1 MKKVLI
7 FAPTAP
13 TSGITQYILNMLSV
27 MDTKNI
33 HFDILSFKNHRLKAW
48 AEANG
53 TEYFEFDISPYKDPK
68 GYTSFLKNVF
78 SKGYDVV
85 HFHLSSIADLR
96 LFKFA
101 KKSGTKRIIVHSH
114 NSFTDVPSKLR
125 RFVFGNLH
133 KILRI
138 FANKYSDYKCACSPV
153 AAEWMFGKSK
163 GKTAIIMNNAVDI
176 SKFAYS
182 DTYKKDLRESLGIT
196 TRYVVG
202 HVGRF
207 SVQKNQ
213 NFLVDAFN
221 VLSKKRDDCTLLLIG
236 NGELTNNVKQHVKE
250 LQLEEKVRFVDF
262 QEDIYKYYSVMDL
275 FVMPS
280 LFEGLPITLV
290 ESQANSLKSL
300 VSDAITRSC
309 DLTGLVEFKSLND
322 GPEKWAE
329 RIDTKLENCERIDCA
344 EKIEQKG
351 FSLKGQAKVV
361 SNLYFGE

>member
-27 MDTKNI
+27 LDTENI
-33 HFDILSFKNHRLKAW
+33 RFDILSFKNHRLKKW
-48 AEANG
+48 AEENG

-68 GYTSFLKNVF
+68 GYNAFLKNVF

-85 HFHLSSIADLR
+85 HFHLSSISDLR
-96 LFKFA
+96 IFKFA
-101 KKSGTKRIIVHSH
+101 KKSGAEKIIVHSH

-125 RFVFGNLH
+125 RIVFGNLH
-133 KILRI
+133 KILRV

-153 AAEWMFGKSK
+153 AAEWMFGKNK

-176 SKFAYS
+176 SKFAYNENYRN
-182 DTYKKDLRESLGIT
+182 DIRKDLNIQT
-196 TRYVVG
+196 KYVIG
-202 HVGRF
+202 HIGRF

-213 NFLVDAFN
+213 NFLVDTFK
-221 VLSKKRDDCTLLLIG
+221 VLSENRDDCTLLLIG
-236 NGELTNNVKQHVKE
+236 NGELTNSVKQHTKD
-250 LQLEEKVRFVDF
+250 LQLEDKVLFVDF
-262 QEDIYKYYSVMDL
+262 QEDIYRYYSVMDL

-290 ESQANSLKSL
+290 ESQANSLSSL
-300 VSDAITRSC
+300 VSDAITKNS

-322 GPEKWAE
+322 GTEKWAE
-329 RIDTKLENCERIDCA
+329 RINSKLENCERIDYT
-344 EKIEQKG
+344 EKIEEKG
-351 FSLKGQAKVV
+351 FSLRGQAKVV
-361 SNLYFGE
+361 SDLYFG

>member
-53 TEYFEFDISPYKDPK
+53 TEYFEFDMSPYKDPK
-68 GYTSFLKNVF
+68 GYTAFLKNVF

-101 KKSGTKRIIVHSH
+101 KKGGAKRIIVHSH

-125 RFVFGNLH
+125 RIVFGNLH
-133 KILRI
+133 KILRVL
-138 FANKYSDYKCACSPV
+138 ANRYSDYKCACSPD
-153 AAEWMFGKSK
+153 AANWMFGKTK

-176 SKFAYS
+176 EKFAYS
-182 DTYKKDLRESLGIT
+182 ENHRNNLRESLGIT
-196 TRYVVG
+196 TKYVIG
-202 HVGRF
+202 HIGRF

-213 NFLVDAFN
+213 NFLVDTFKM
-221 VLSKKRDDCTLLLIG
+221 LCEKRDDCTLLMIG
-236 NGELTNNVKQHVKE
+236 NGELINSVRQHVKD
-250 LQLEEKVRFVDF
+250 LQMADKTVFVDF
-262 QEDIYKYYSVMDL
+262 QEDIYRYYSTMDL

-290 ESQANSLKSL
+290 EAQANSLSSL
-300 VSDAITRSC
+300 VSDAVTKTS
-309 DLTGLVEFKSLND
+309 DLTGSVEFKSLSD

-329 RIDTKLENCERIDCA
+329 RIDAKLENCERNDYS

-351 FSLKGQAKVV
+351 FSLKSQAKVV
-361 SNLYFGE
+361 YDLYFC

>member
-27 MDTKNI
+27 MDKKNVR
-33 HFDILSFKNHRLKAW
+33 FDILSFKNYRLKAW

-68 GYTSFLKNVF
+68 GYKAFLKNVF
-78 SKGYDVV
+78 AKGYDVV
-85 HFHLSSIADLR
+85 HFHLSSISDLR
-96 LFKFA
+96 IFKLA
-101 KKSGTKRIIVHSH
+101 KKSGANRIIVHSH

-125 RFVFGNLH
+125 RIVFGNLH
-133 KILRI
+133 KFLRV

-163 GKTAIIMNNAVDI
+163 GKNAIIMNNAVDI

-182 DTYKKDLRESLGIT
+182 EKHRADLRESLNIT
-196 TRYVVG
+196 TKYVVG
-202 HVGRF
+202 HIGRF

-213 NFLVDAFN
+213 KFLVDAFK
-221 VLSKKRDDCTLLLIG
+221 VLCEKRDDCTLLLIG
-236 NGELTNNVKQHVKE
+236 NGELTNSVKQQVKD

-262 QEDIYKYYSVMDL
+262 QEDIYRYYSAMDL

-300 VSDAITRSC
+300 VSDAVTKNS
-309 DLTGLVEFKSLND
+309 DLTGLVEFMSLND

-329 RIDTKLENCERIDCA
+329 KIDNKLENCERVDRT
-344 EKIEQKG
+344 EKIEENG
-351 FSLKGQAKVV
+351 FSLQSQAKTI
-361 SNLYFGE
+361 SNLYFN